1 MNVTGLEVDGLF
13 LVTPDVFRDARGF
26 FVETWSQA
34 RYAAAGI
41 TATFVQDNHSHS
53 VRDTLR
59 GLHYQAF
66 GPTPSKTVA
75 PGQAKLVRV
84 VHGHIWDV
92 VVDLRPDSPT
102 FGRWSGHDLDGD
114 DHAQLFIPAGC
125 AHGFV
130 VLSETADVLYKVST
144 PYDATTELGIAW
156 DDPDLAIAWPVD
168 EPLLSPR
175 DRKNPS
181 FSDYL
186 KTLQRAPTGVV
197 PPR

>member
-1 MNVTGLEVDGLF
+1 MNVTALEVDGLF
-13 LVTPDVFRDARGF
+13 LVTPDVFRDVRGF
-26 FVETWSQA
+26 FVETWSKA

-41 TATFVQDNHSHS
+41 NASFVQDNHSHS
-53 VRDTLR
+53 VRETLR

-66 GPTPSKTVA
+66 GPVKNGPVA

-102 FGRWSGHDLDGD
+102 FGRWSGHDLDSD

-130 VLSETADVLYKVST
+130 VLSESADVLYKVST

-156 DDPDLAIAWPVD
+156 DDPDLAIEWPAD
-168 EPLLSPR
+168 SPIRSAR
-175 DRKNPS
+175 DRQNPS
-181 FSDYL
+181 FADYL
-186 KTLQRAPTGVV
+186 QVIEATRAA
-197 PPR
+197 PR